1 MTISMVLIPAGRLR
15 RLYEDFARHHGGD
28 EREAATFAATLLRA
42 DLRGHTTQGV
52 ALLPY
57 LDELVAD
64 GVMAFGRPFEIVRQ
78 TAATALINGHRGVG
92 QVIGHRAMELAIGKA
107 RDVGVGFVTA
117 RGSSDYAMAS
127 AYALQAVDAGQ
138 IGISMSTGPILV
150 APWGGRDARFSTNP
164 IALAVPA
171 GDRDPIVI
179 DMATSAYSMGA
190 VVRAARD
197 GLRLDVAGVVDADG
211 RYTDDPAEVIVDVM
225 HRESRMEGALLPAG
239 PKGFGWIL
247 LVELLGGLLSGER
260 TWDEE
265 QASTNERAA
274 YYGQT
279 FIAIAI
285 ESFQDPGAFTAAADR
300 LIDTLTSSR
309 PAQGFKRVRVHGGE
323 AAVEERRRREH
334 GVPVRD
340 EEWAI
345 VARLADR
352 LGIAG
357 L

>member
-1 MTISMVLIPAGRLR
+1 MVVVRAERLR
-15 RLYEDFARHHGGD
+15 RLYEDFARHHGAD
-28 EREAATFAATLLRA
+28 EGEAATFAAGLVRA
-42 DLRGHTTQGV
+42 DLRGHTSQGV

-57 LDELVAD
+57 IDELIGD
-64 GVMAFGRPFEIVRQ
+64 GVMRFGRPFEIVRQ
-78 TAATALINGHRGVG
+78 TPATALVDGHRGVG

-107 RDVGVGFVTA
+107 RNVGVGFVSV

-127 AYALQAVDAGQ
+127 TYALQALDAGQ
-138 IGISMSTGPILV
+138 IGVSMSTGPILV
-150 APWGGRDARFSTNP
+150 APWGGRDARFCTNP

-171 GDRDPIVI
+171 G
-179 DMATSAYSMGA
+179 
-190 VVRAARD
+190 VRAARD
-197 GLRLDVAGVVDADG
+197 GLRLDRPAVVDADG
-211 RYTDDPAEVIVDVM
+211 RYSDDPADVILDVM
-225 HRESRMEGALLPAG
+225 HRESRMDGALLPAG

-247 LVELLGGLLSGER
+247 LVELLAGLLSGER
-260 TWDEE
+260 TWDDEPP
-265 QASTNERAA
+265 ASTKARPA

-285 ESFQDPGAFTAAADR
+285 EHFQEPEAFAAAADR
-300 LIDTLTSSR
+300 LVDTLTTAR
-309 PAQGFKRVRVHGGE
+309 PARGFDGVRVHGGA

-352 LGIAG
+352 LGISTP
-357 L
+357 